1 MSSILLEAI
10 NENGLS
16 YREIYNSVGNATN
29 NFTKESG
36 NFKYETQF
44 EANIAKGILKEKYS
58 NVYIK
63 PLNMSKEYDLFYSV
77 VYSKPKESKLEGE
90 PEEEVEESLTESYTL
105 TEKITDDSAFVKQAL
120 VDHPELRPLI
130 KDNKWEELWNTIGGR
145 GPAYDKV
152 QGDLYPRDRN
162 QSSSLWGPS
171 AISKFIRVFDE
182 AGIDY
187 KIKEIP
193 EYCFINSD
201 ITSFKI
207 PDGTKAI
214 GLSAF
219 YNCTKLESI
228 EIPDSVESISVSAF
242 FNCINLRDVKLPS
255 HLSIIGAKAFCGCN
269 SFSEVIIPESC
280 TSIMDAAFSHCTS
293 LQRVVIPKT
302 CTHLGN
308 NVFYGCR
315 KIESITLPDRKYKYM
330 EYMKKIGISSI
341 PKQNI
346 KISESLPVEEEK
358 EYKDF
363 EFQPDKNPAGTPL
376 GNGTGFGE
384 GLIEKIVKK
393 DGGYQVQSE
402 KGKNL
407 GGPYDTKEEAE
418 KRLKQVEYFKNKSL
432 KESETNEGYDE
443 NDPVKNGTLADC
455 LMNISDD
462 LGINIY
468 DMVDYDVYELA
479 ERCSD
484 MLGTNI
490 SVKDIK
496 RELRYWKNI
505 KKKMG
510 MGESIN
516 EAYEYLLDPK
526 FEEFVIA
533 KGLDV
538 DDVIDNYSDEELD
551 ALGAEFY
558 ASKNSSPKPSFRDY
572 METEFGDDDRWEEN
586 PDVEEYYRNKYNIEI
601 GEAVEE
607 VDPEEKE
614 VFCPYCYDQLEFIG
628 YQGNIEEYK
637 CADCNE
643 YYYIDPQNPDK
654 LYNSEEA
661 EVLFT
666 EELNEAADSNVIEK
680 CFKDKGWEGFQIH
693 VSPRMDSYDNLK
705 YLLRYF
711 REEYLAR
718 LFPDQKV
725 DFSNELHPDT
735 WTDGIRCTSSIN
747 NSGCHLNVK
756 LNYNKLTVP
765 ELNELAN
772 TLYYIV
778 KDELSEWAWCSKYI
792 NELSEFKES
801 LNEDIDRLTE
811 LNDQLKEVLT
821 KMNDLKKAGRGHRD
835 WLYKQYDKDRLRLIK
850 EIDAEKTGGT
860 PITARDI
867 TKEVKALTGLST
879 LKTSTTGIRG
889 FHNVGDGSF
898 TVSKETPDTFRLS
911 FYRNKDKQ
919 EDVKN
924 TLISKGYNVRDFGG
938 DLLIY
943 YIKKN
948 PTSESLTEKLYS
960 YTNSNDD
967 EELIKDSYHHFTN
980 DLGITPTVDDIL
992 EDIINNYNQDMFS
1005 DNTPE
1010 ESSQSYKDIRAI
1022 LRRLGLD
1029 YLDESLKEDKNETLN
1044 KDIWDDNNELRPEV
1058 KEKLELIVNKFKDA
1072 LKEDNVDLDIQD
1084 VEIVG
1089 SNANYNYT
1097 DKSDIDLHIIAD
1109 LSIYKDKEDLAEI
1122 IYNAYRRIFNDKF
1135 DPMIRGHEVEL
1146 YVEPAEDSNSNDIPD
1161 GVEDAED

>member
-90 PEEEVEESLTESYTL
+90 VEGEPEDEVEESLTESYTL
-105 TEKITDDSAFVKQAL
+105 LEKVTDDSAFVKQAL

-130 KDNKWEELWNTIGGR
+130 RDNKWEELWNTIGGR

-152 QGDLYPRDRN
+152 QGDLYPRDRSK
-162 QSSSLWGPS
+162 SSSLWGPS
-171 AISKFIRVFDE
+171 AISKFIRVFAE

-207 PDGTKAI
+207 PDGTEKI

-280 TSIMDAAFSHCTS
+280 TSIMDGAFSHCIS

-302 CTHLGN
+302 CTHIGN
-308 NVFYGCR
+308 EAFYGCR

-330 EYMKKIGISSI
+330 EYMKKIGIGSI

-393 DGGYQVQSE
+393 DDGYYVQSE

-407 GGPYDTKEEAE
+407 GGPYSKEDAE

-432 KESETNEGYDE
+432 NESDVNNTFDAELVKDEIRNQLTAALKKKYKNPIIDFDDEYDDGSKFRVNVE
-443 NDPVKNGTLADC
+443 IYDKWNFLAGRYFAVNYNDPYF
-455 LMNISDD
+455 D
-462 LGINIY
+462 LFG
-468 DMVDYDVYELA
+468 DVSNFVNKIVYQ
-479 ERCSD
+479 
-484 MLGTNI
+484 
-490 SVKDIK
+490 IK
-496 RELRYWKNI
+496 HPAYVVENL
-505 KKKMG
+505 
-510 MGESIN
+510 N

-538 DDVIDNYSDEELD
+538 DDVIENYSDEELD

-558 ASKNSSPKPSFRDY
+558 ASKNSSPKPSFHDY

-607 VDPEEKE
+607 VDPKEKE
-614 VFCPYCYDQLEFIG
+614 VFCPYCYDQLEFVG

-643 YYYIDPQNPDK
+643 YYYIDPQNPEK
-654 LYNSEEA
+654 LYKADEA

-666 EELNEAADSNVIEK
+666 EDLNEAADSNVIEK

-711 REEYLAR
+711 REKYLTR

-725 DFSNELHPDT
+725 DFSKELHPDT
-735 WTDGIRCTSSIN
+735 WTAGIRCTSSIN

-801 LNEDIDRLTE
+801 LT
-811 LNDQLKEVLT
+811 
-821 KMNDLKKAGRGHRD
+821 
-835 WLYKQYDKDRLRLIK
+835 
-850 EIDAEKTGGT
+850 
-860 PITARDI
+860 
-867 TKEVKALTGLST
+867 
-879 LKTSTTGIRG
+879 
-889 FHNVGDGSF
+889 
-898 TVSKETPDTFRLS
+898 
-911 FYRNKDKQ
+911 
-919 EDVKN
+919 
-924 TLISKGYNVRDFGG
+924 
-938 DLLIY
+938 
-943 YIKKN
+943 
-948 PTSESLTEKLYS
+948 
-960 YTNSNDD
+960 
-967 EELIKDSYHHFTN
+967 
-980 DLGITPTVDDIL
+980 
-992 EDIINNYNQDMFS
+992 
-1005 DNTPE
+1005 
-1010 ESSQSYKDIRAI
+1010 
-1022 LRRLGLD
+1022 
-1029 YLDESLKEDKNETLN
+1029 EDKNETLN

-1058 KEKLELIVNKFKDA
+1058 KEKLELIINKFKDA

-1146 YVEPAEDSNSNDIPD
+1146 YVEPAEDTNNNDIPD
-1161 GVEDAED
+1161 EVENVDD